1 MPIRR
6 AHEDGARPPLARGSA
21 CHRCFARKVRCSGQ
35 PDPATGVHACAACL
49 RTARFKGHDL
59 AHCRCAFG
67 SEGLCSEE
75 GGPNLLGEIYP
86 NAGPAPRRKLMSRSS
101 TSSSSRSLTSLASAS
116 SSGTDVSL
124 ASSSTTSLD
133 SPLTS
138 PITPISPSAPM
149 HSMSLEG
156 PARINE
162 KSFSLPREARYQ
174 PAPAPLAFELPPPL
188 PMYAPVPGLVPPHY
202 TPNSRNA
209 SPSAP
214 WPDQPATQ
222 TPNFDRLHAPAALPL
237 AGPSRHASPQQH
249 EAPSPRPSLLST
261 DSCSKSLL
269 ARRTGAK
276 MAPMSISLPP
286 PPGSTISPAGS
297 RSSSRAAS
305 PVRVTSL
312 DHSASSW
319 TGGQPPH
326 RNELNPGLVPR
337 SADSNDS
344 FIQHVAGGLPLPQ
357 PELQYPSGTVYDA
370 PTRLDAPT
378 ELGAFASYMS
388 GAPSPG
394 LLIPMGGFQSSLHLP
409 LDPRQSVPANFGPQ
423 PISHPFPSSSSQTR
437 SVYVH
442 EANSHTSAASSGA
455 FDLTGWTG
463 SIHLYSPGLTFSSST
478 PHWFSQGT
486 QTQYFQP
493 RG

>member
-35 PDPATGVHACAACL
+35 PDPSTGVHACAACL

-75 GGPNLLGEIYP
+75 GGPNLVGEIYP
-86 NAGPAPRRKLMSRSS
+86 NAGPAPRRKLTSRTS

-124 ASSSTTSLD
+124 ASSSTTSFD
-133 SPLTS
+133 SPLMS
-138 PITPISPSAPM
+138 PITPVTPSTPM
-149 HSMSLEG
+149 HSSSLEG
-156 PARINE
+156 PACINE
-162 KSFSLPREARYQ
+162 KSFALPREARYQ
-174 PAPAPLAFELPPPL
+174 PAPAPLAFKLPPPL
-188 PMYAPVPGLVPPHY
+188 PMYAPVPGLAPHC
-202 TPNSRNA
+202 TPTSRTA

-214 WPDQPATQ
+214 WPHQPAAQTQ
-222 TPNFDRLHAPAALPL
+222 NFDHPYHSTTAAATL
-237 AGPSRHASPQQH
+237 AGRSRHASPKQH
-249 EAPSPRPSLLST
+249 EAPSPRPSLLSN

-269 ARRTGAK
+269 ARRAK

-286 PPGSTISPAGS
+286 PPGTTISPGGS

-305 PVRVTSL
+305 PVRVTPL
-312 DHSASSW
+312 DASARSW

-326 RNELNPGLVPR
+326 GNEFHPGLVPT
-337 SADSNDS
+337 SADSTNS
-344 FIQHVAGGLPLPQ
+344 FVQHAVGGLPLPQ
-357 PELQYPSGTVYDA
+357 PELQHPMGTVYDA
-370 PTRLDAPT
+370 PARLDAPT
-378 ELGAFASYMS
+378 ELGAFPLYMS

-409 LDPRQSVPANFGPQ
+409 LDPRQPVPANFGPQ
-423 PISHPFPSSSSQTR
+423 PISHHVPSSSSQTH
-437 SVYVH
+437 SVYAH
-442 EANSHTSAASSGA
+442 DADSHAAAASSGA
-455 FDLTGWTG
+455 FDLTDWTG
-463 SIHLYSPGLTFSSST
+463 SFHLYSPGLTFSSST
-478 PHWFSQGT
+478 PHCFAQGPP
-486 QTQYFQP
+486 TQYFQP
-493 RG
+493 RR